1 LSVLPLPPDVP
12 YDAVLFD
19 NDGVLVE
26 LVDLDILHGAA
37 RRAFDAVGVSDPDP
51 DDVADVAIH
60 VTPGAV
66 ERVAAQYGVDPAA
79 FWRAREREASLAQQ
93 TELRERRVGL
103 YDDFD
108 AVRSLATPR
117 GIVSSNQ
124 QETVDFHHDFFE
136 TRDLFQTA
144 YGREPT
150 VESLGLKKP
159 DPHYLERALGDLD
172 AESALFVGDSDVD
185 LLAAENAGLD
195 SAFVRRP
202 HRRDHTP
209 AVTPTY
215 ELGSLH
221 ELLELDRVPVVDRA
235 GAD

>member
-1 LSVLPLPPDVP
+1 MT

-26 LVDLDILHGAA
+26 LVELDVLHAAA

-51 DDVADVAIH
+51 DDVAEVAIH
-60 VTPGAV
+60 VTPDAV
-66 ERVAAQYGVDPAA
+66 ASVAGRYDVDPDA
-79 FWRAREREASLAQQ
+79 FWRARERHASLAQQ

-124 QETVDFHHDFFE
+124 QETVDFHHDFLG
-136 TRDLFQTA
+136 THDLFETA

-150 VESLGLKKP
+150 VESLDLKKP
-159 DPHYLERALGDLD
+159 DPHYLERALSDLG
-172 AESALFVGDSDVD
+172 AESALFVGDSDAD
-185 LLAAENAGLD
+185 LLAAANAGLD

-209 AVTPTY
+209 AVEPTH
-215 ELGSLH
+215 ELGGLDD
-221 ELLELDRVPVVDRA
+221 LLELDRVPVA
-235 GAD
+235 E

>member
-1 LSVLPLPPDVP
+1 MT

-26 LVDLDILHGAA
+26 LVDLDVLHAA
-37 RRAFDAVGVSDPDP
+37 TRRAFDAVGVDDPAP
-51 DDVADVAIH
+51 DDVADIAIH
-60 VTPGAV
+60 VTPDDV
-66 ERVAAQYGVDPAA
+66 VNVAARYDVDPEA
-79 FWRAREREASLAQQ
+79 FWRARERHASLAQQ

-124 QETVDFHHDFFE
+124 QETVDFHHDFHG
-136 TRDLFQTA
+136 TRDLFATA

-150 VESLGLKKP
+150 VESLGRKKP
-159 DPHYLERALGDLD
+159 DPHYLERALSDLD

-185 LLAAENAGLD
+185 LLAAANAGLD
-195 SAFVRRP
+195 AAFLRRP

-209 AVTPTY
+209 AVSPTY
-215 ELGSLH
+215 ELDGLDD
-221 ELLELDRVPVVDRA
+221 LLELDRVPVA
-235 GAD
+235 E